1 MYILRIAAIVVST
14 VVAEH
19 NADKIQ
25 AARRDEISFIESTI
39 RSMQK
44 NQEAVIRSNA
54 ELDQQVAHGEE
65 ELRKIANDIGD
76 IQRHTEQVLHP
87 EEPPAS
93 FLQVKSGSKATNE
106 MDDFTEEDDSTASI
120 FRRPSKPMS
129 VLERARAKATAA
141 EAKFS
146 AAMRQLASDRDHL
159 LKDEAFRRARAS
171 EETRRMTGGI

>member
-93 FLQVKSGSKATNE
+93 FLQVKETNE

-146 AAMRQLASDRDHL
+146 AAMRRLASDREHL